1 MPDCEA
7 LRFLSPSFNKVLQT
21 KGPHMRKVIGLHYT
35 MKNDAGEVLETTQGG
50 HPMLYLSGSDQVLA
64 ALDAVFIELSVGDK
78 KTISLAPKDGY
89 GEVNPALK
97 KTVDVKAFPAE
108 ADVRPGYKFR
118 ASDKAG
124 SPTYRVVKILGTQA
138 FIDGNHPLAGET
150 LHFDVEITE
159 ARDATEEEI
168 SHGHAH
174 GPGGHHH

>member
-1 MPDCEA
+1 
-7 LRFLSPSFNKVLQT
+7 
-21 KGPHMRKVIGLHYT
+21 MRKVIGLHYT

-108 ADVRPGYKFR
+108 ADVRPGY
-118 ASDKAG
+118 SDDG
-124 SPTYRVVKILGTQA
+124 LSFSP
-138 FIDGNHPLAGET
+138 
-150 LHFDVEITE
+150 
-159 ARDATEEEI
+159 
-168 SHGHAH
+168 
-174 GPGGHHH
+174 

>member
-1 MPDCEA
+1 
-7 LRFLSPSFNKVLQT
+7 
-21 KGPHMRKVIGLHYT
+21 MRKVIGLHYT

-97 KTVDVKAFPAE
+97 K
-108 ADVRPGYKFR
+108 
-118 ASDKAG
+118 
-124 SPTYRVVKILGTQA
+124 
-138 FIDGNHPLAGET
+138 DGNHPLAGET